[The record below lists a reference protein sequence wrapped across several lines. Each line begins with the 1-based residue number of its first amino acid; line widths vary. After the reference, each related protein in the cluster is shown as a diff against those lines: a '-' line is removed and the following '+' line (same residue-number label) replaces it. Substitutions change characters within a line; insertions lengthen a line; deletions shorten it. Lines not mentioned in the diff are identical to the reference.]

1 MSTQAATSRISW
13 SPLSRHDVVP
23 PRSTWLTGKTESA
36 LEDSEVAA
44 GFADGEEWAL
54 AEAYRRW
61 SPLVHT
67 LALRTLGQVMDAEDV
82 TQQVF
87 IKAWRSRDRFDRER
101 GLLAPWLVGITRHVI
116 SDEWSARDRDRRLAQ
131 RTAAL
136 TPVSGGHLTHGDQL
150 ADSIVVHTSL
160 ARLGQP
166 QRDILALAFYEEL
179 THDQIAARLDLP
191 LGTVKSHIR
200 RSLRRLRDHLEVS
213 DAAP

>member
-13 SPLSRHDVVP
+13 SPLSRREPVSV
-23 PRSTWLTGKTESA
+23 RSSCLTGITESA
-36 LEDSEVAA
+36 LDDAKVAA
-44 GFADGEEWAL
+44 AFADGEEWAL

-67 LALRTLGQVMDAEDV
+67 LAVRTLGHVMDAEDV

-87 IKAWRSRDRFDRER
+87 IKAWKSRDRFDRTR
-101 GLLAPWLVGITRHVI
+101 GSLASWLVGITRHVV
-116 SDEWSARDRDRRLAQ
+116 SDQRSARDREQRLAQ
-131 RTAAL
+131 RTATLAA
-136 TPVSGGHLTHGDQL
+136 PSGGQWADSDLL
-150 ADSIVVHTSL
+150 ADSIVVHSSV
-160 ARLGQP
+160 AELGQP
-166 QRDILALAFYEEL
+166 QRDILKLAFYQEL

-200 RSLRRLRDHLEVS
+200 RSLRRLREHLEVS